1 MSKGKP
7 ESGPEGAAPNGAD
20 PETYP
25 DSGKGDNSGANRQ
38 EDSGLVLAT
47 KLLPSRIPIQGV
59 RPRPFFPGLPV
70 PLEVTGEVPLASLKR
85 AVESSDQTL
94 GLVLLKNPEA
104 EEKPENLYRVGVAA
118 RIVKAVQVEPE
129 VTHVLVNCLERF
141 TVREMDLGETG
152 LFARVDYHYATEL
165 SVNLELKAYSM
176 AIVSS
181 LKELVKLDPLQSEA
195 IKLFL
200 SRSSLEDPGK
210 LADFAAHLTTAEGR
224 ELQEILETFDVR
236 HRIDRVLTLLRREVD
251 LSRLQKKI
259 TTQIEEKISAQQ
271 REFFLKEQL
280 KAIKRELGLEKEG
293 KTAEVEKFEERL
305 RSLKLTG
312 EVRASIEE
320 ELAKLKIL
328 ETTSPEY
335 VVTRNYLDWLT
346 VLPWGRQSRGFL

>member
-7 ESGPEGAAPNGAD
+7 ESGPEDVVPNGAD
-20 PETYP
+20 PNETLDP
-25 DSGKGDNSGANRQ
+25 DKGSGAGPSRR

-47 KLLPSRIPIQGV
+47 KLLPARIPILGV
-59 RPRPFFPGLPV
+59 KPRPFFPGLPV

-85 AVESSDQTL
+85 AAESSDQTV

-104 EEKPENLYRVGVAA
+104 EEKPENLHQVGVAA
-118 RIVKAVQVEPE
+118 KIVKAVQVEPE

-141 TVREMDLGETG
+141 TVRETDLGETG
-152 LFARVDYHYATEL
+152 LFARVDYHYAAEL
-165 SVNLELKAYSM
+165 SVDLELKAYSM

-224 ELQEILETFDVR
+224 ELQKILETFDVR

-259 TTQIEEKISAQQ
+259 TTQIEEKISSQQ
-271 REFFLKEQL
+271 SLLQNSPQGRFCSRQ
-280 KAIKRELGLEKEG
+280 R
-293 KTAEVEKFEERL
+293 RCL
-305 RSLKLTG
+305 R
-312 EVRASIEE
+312 V
-320 ELAKLKIL
+320 
-328 ETTSPEY
+328 TT
-335 VVTRNYLDWLT
+335 R
-346 VLPWGRQSRGFL
+346 RQRPF